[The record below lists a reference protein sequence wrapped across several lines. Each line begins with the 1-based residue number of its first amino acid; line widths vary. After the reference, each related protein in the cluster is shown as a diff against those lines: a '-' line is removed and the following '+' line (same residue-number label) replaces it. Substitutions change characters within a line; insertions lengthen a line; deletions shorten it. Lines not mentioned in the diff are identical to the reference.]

1 MKNND
6 IYFMRIALKEAQ
18 KAYKND
24 EIPVGA
30 IIVDSK
36 GDVLSKAF
44 NKKEKMHDATAHA
57 EILAIK
63 KASKKLGDWRLNGC
77 TIYVTLEPCEM
88 CMSAIKQ
95 SRISKLVYGASKE
108 NINSNTYENKSMGDL
123 HGILEKECL
132 EIIQMFFEQKR
143 WCFTL

>member
-143 WCFTL
+143 